1 MKKENKTYNYQI
13 TYNSKK
19 DGRRIQETDNP
30 EIAANWFFELSK
42 NKNITNLK
50 LERVVIKEVIKIT
63 L

>member
-1 MKKENKTYNYQI
+1 MKNYTYVVS
-13 TYNSKK
+13 YNSKK

-30 EIAANWFFELSK
+30 EIAVNWFFELSK

-50 LERVVIKEVIKIT
+50 LERVVIIEVINIK